1 MPRKKKKEVDKT
13 LKVAASQIKKYLDS
27 HPNSTLSTAALADQY
42 RVNRNALQLFFK
54 ARYKHHMG
62 EYKLKLRMAEAKRL
76 LKQGR
81 SMKEVSINL
90 RYASPSSFSNAFK
103 NYYKESATKWLDE
116 YYRKKEE
123 KEKSRNTG

>member
-1 MPRKKKKEVDKT
+1 MPPKKKGVDRT
-13 LKVAASQIKKYLDS
+13 LKVAASQIKKYLDG

-42 RVNRNALQLFFK
+42 NVNRNALQSFFK
-54 ARYKHHMG
+54 ERYKYHMG

-81 SMKEVSINL
+81 SMKEVAITL

-103 NYYKESATKWLDE
+103 SYFHESATKWLE
-116 YYRKKEE
+116 EQYRKGKI
-123 KEKSRNTG
+123 KDDYPYDR